1 MDGWP
6 RCVATRH
13 RVVRQPRGALLD
25 RRTRVRPGLEH
36 AAEGLYASTYL
47 EWIEAGCLWDGCKS
61 ALPINMSGVD
71 RSGVPAKCRDG
82 FQFLVHDPHE
92 FSRGLCFDVF
102 WTWLYR
108 KISSWVSAARSHE
121 PISCTLFKKVLRLNR
136 FTLHRQGSSRTI
148 FHSTSRSSLRVFAC
162 SGMALRHNLSKTP
175 LQLVR
180 ESLGHFFGDKLALVK
195 FTGIWHLAPKACL
208 LVCGNCI
215 IPAVSC
221 ESTVVF
227 MLLQRAAA
235 LPIVASESFFCSC
248 RSKKGKGAAVGG
260 VHLQ

>member
-180 ESLGHFFGDKLALVK
+180 ESLGHFFGDKVH
-195 FTGIWHLAPKACL
+195 GHMAPGAESLSSSLWKLYHPCSFLRIHGCLHATAACR
-208 LVCGNCI
+208 CASNCRI
-215 IPAVSC
+215 RILFL
-221 ESTVVF
+221 F
-227 MLLQRAAA
+227 MSLKERQG
-235 LPIVASESFFCSC
+235 
-248 RSKKGKGAAVGG
+248 RSSRGRTPPVT
-260 VHLQ
+260 